1 MAKSH
6 WLINP
11 KRTEVKRF
19 IKNDK
24 RIDGVFEYMF
34 VDTGKIV
41 GVLGKEPPV
50 ITTTVSVDIDLARE
64 IYERLISQGWRK
76 TEEVWRKK
84 RYLVLFSRNL
94 LLLNLLNCG
103 RVTRLKSYQAT
114 LHLELELYL
123 SYLHLRD
130 LYKIQFQLEFFS
142 CKLL

>member
-24 RIDGVFEYMF
+24 SIDGVFEYMF

-50 ITTTVSVDIDLARE
+50 MQKRE
-64 IYERLISQGWRK
+64 ELKIEK
-76 TEEVWRKK
+76 TPG
-84 RYLVLFSRNL
+84 N
-94 LLLNLLNCG
+94 
-103 RVTRLKSYQAT
+103 
-114 LHLELELYL
+114 
-123 SYLHLRD
+123 
-130 LYKIQFQLEFFS
+130 
-142 CKLL
+142 

>member
-24 RIDGVFEYMF
+24 SIDGVFEYMF

-50 ITTTVSVDIDLARE
+50 MTTTVSVDIDLARE
-64 IYERLISQGWRK
+64 IYGRLISQGWRK
-76 TEEVWRKK
+76 TEEVWPKK
-84 RYLVLFSRNL
+84 ESQIFTPEIFSDEIYGTVGDKDIEAMN
-94 LLLNLLNCG
+94 G
-103 RVTRLKSYQAT
+103 TGVP
-114 LHLELELYL
+114 H
-123 SYLHLRD
+123 
-130 LYKIQFQLEFFS
+130 KIFKTKFGYSRF
-142 CKLL
+142 